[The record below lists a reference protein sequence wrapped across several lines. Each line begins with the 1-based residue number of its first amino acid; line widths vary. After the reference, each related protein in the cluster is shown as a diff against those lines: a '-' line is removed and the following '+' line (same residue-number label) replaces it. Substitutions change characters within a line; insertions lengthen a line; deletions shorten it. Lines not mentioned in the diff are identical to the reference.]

1 MVARIR
7 TTTADGVR
15 YSYVPNRGES
25 ARARELAESREA
37 LAGEGANAGIAPAAA
52 GIAPAARVPSQ
63 AEVSAMGRQILPN

>member
-37 LAGEGANAGIAPAAA
+37 LAGEGANAGIAPAA
-52 GIAPAARVPSQ
+52 RVPTTE
-63 AEVSAMGRQILPN
+63 EVSVISRHVLPRQILPN